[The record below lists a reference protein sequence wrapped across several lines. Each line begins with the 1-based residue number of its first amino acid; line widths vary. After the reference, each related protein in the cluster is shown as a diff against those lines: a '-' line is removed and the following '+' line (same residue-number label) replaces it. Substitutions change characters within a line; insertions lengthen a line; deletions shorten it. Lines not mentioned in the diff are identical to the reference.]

1 MKKENE
7 FVTFKGEDVIEVL
20 CEVEY
25 ILISLRD
32 IANYYYV
39 HLAGPATAETDFAYA
54 VETTRFIDQ
63 NRINDRLNKMR
74 RILAEPFDEGLGDD
88 DMDDI
93 ERVVEKLKFWRKP
106 GD

>member
-7 FVTFKGEDVIEVL
+7 QITFKGQDVIEVL

-39 HLAGPATAETDFAYA
+39 HPDRQVTPETDIDYA
-54 VETTRFIDQ
+54 LETTRFIDQ
-63 NRINDRLNKMR
+63 NRINDRLNKIR
-74 RILAEPFDEGLGDD
+74 RILSEPFDDGLGDD

-93 ERVVEKLKFWRKP
+93 ERVVEKLKFWCKP

>member
-7 FVTFKGEDVIEVL
+7 LVTYKGADVIDVL

-39 HLAGPATAETDFAYA
+39 HPQNEVTPDTDVAYA
-54 VETTRFIDQ
+54 IETTRFIDK
-63 NRINDRLNKMR
+63 NRINDRLNKIR
-74 RILAEPFDEGLGDD
+74 RILAESFDEEVGDD

-93 ERVVEKLKFWRKP
+93 ERMVEKLNFWRKP